1 MVIIADIVLIDYII
15 ILKRQRLMCIK
26 KKKMSKVKQDFIS
39 EISVKNEKK
48 KKPCLLSYD
57 VSFPLRNRLQNLNI
71 LPYANIYL
79 AIFMIIW

>member
-39 EISVKNEKK
+39 EISVKN
-48 KKPCLLSYD
+48 
-57 VSFPLRNRLQNLNI
+57 
-71 LPYANIYL
+71 
-79 AIFMIIW
+79 

>member
-26 KKKMSKVKQDFIS
+26 KVKQDFIS

>member
-1 MVIIADIVLIDYII
+1 MMGNYCWSLQ
-15 ILKRQRLMCIK
+15 RQTETCTSA

>member
-79 AIFMIIW
+79 AIFMIIS

>member
-1 MVIIADIVLIDYII
+1 
-15 ILKRQRLMCIK
+15 
-26 KKKMSKVKQDFIS
+26 MSKVKQDFIS

-79 AIFMIIW
+79 AIFMIIS